1 MAFGAKGAGK
11 TRNLLK
17 EILKLTLL
25 PRNAGFSLVLFD
37 TNTPQDVTLNSIKP
51 LIEKKLQVRVVSY
64 EEVEETLKL
73 LFQAKIAYNEVIQKN
88 LAHSLTAESRNKILS
103 ALGATDFSQKVVY
116 SIVVLD
122 DCMNMMLNPTGSGG
136 VHGNKNSNNFLKQ
149 SLLRSRQTCITY
161 ILTLQ
166 DPKGI
171 ATEMKAN
178 ADSVWIFGGLP
189 YTKIMNLF
197 RQLPH
202 IYDPER
208 CYGLYRRLK
217 KNDAMIFFFLADTTI
232 IRIIRCHFQKGAKTK
247 KRGQEIDSV
256 MIETEEL
263 TTNPSP
269 DSPSSSANPLIIDD
283 E

>member
-1 MAFGAKGAGK
+1 
-11 TRNLLK
+11 
-17 EILKLTLL
+17 
-25 PRNAGFSLVLFD
+25 
-37 TNTPQDVTLNSIKP
+37 
-51 LIEKKLQVRVVSY
+51 
-64 EEVEETLKL
+64 
-73 LFQAKIAYNEVIQKN
+73 
-88 LAHSLTAESRNKILS
+88 
-103 ALGATDFSQKVVY
+103 
-116 SIVVLD
+116 
-122 DCMNMMLNPTGSGG
+122 
-136 VHGNKNSNNFLKQ
+136 
-149 SLLRSRQTCITY
+149 
-161 ILTLQ
+161 
-166 DPKGI
+166 
-171 ATEMKAN
+171 MKAN

-202 IYDPER
+202 IDDPER

-269 DSPSSSANPLIIDD
+269 DSPSSSTNPLIIDD